1 MFKMD
6 VKAGK
11 DIIKYGDIG
20 NEYFVL
26 AYGSCQVTVYNDDT
40 DPNDPNLTDKINF
53 VKTIVADLTAN
64 PILPMVGFGEIAL
77 LYNDRRSASVT
88 AMTDC
93 TTWVLSGNV
102 FKQVIAQNSIRRR
115 NISLEY
121 LDNCNLLSELDKY
134 EKLKLIDGLKI
145 VQYSAGEFILH

>member
-1 MFKMD
+1 MF
-6 VKAGK
+6 
-11 DIIKYGDIG
+11 
-20 NEYFVL
+20 L
-26 AYGSCQVTVYNDDT
+26 
-40 DPNDPNLTDKINF
+40 
-53 VKTIVADLTAN
+53 
-64 PILPMVGFGEIAL
+64 VGFGEIAL
-77 LYNDRRSASVT
+77 LYNDKRTASIT

-121 LDNCNLLSELDKY
+121 LDNCNLLKELDKY

-145 VQYSAGEFILH
+145 VQYSAGDFILH